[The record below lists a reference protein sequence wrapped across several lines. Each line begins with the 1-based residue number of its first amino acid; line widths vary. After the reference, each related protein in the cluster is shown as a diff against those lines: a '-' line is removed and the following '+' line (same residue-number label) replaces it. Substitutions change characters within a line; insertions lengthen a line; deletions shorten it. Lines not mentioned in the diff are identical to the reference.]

1 MTPAIATSYGVDP
14 YVLRQASLCASHL
27 VRRGRFTVDD
37 WGDLRQEIFLDLL
50 QRLPRF
56 RPDRGDWE
64 GFVRGIMRHRSAALA
79 SEQQKHS
86 LLFNDDGSDGARGD
100 DENGLDPLT
109 EVPGEDSSAERELR
123 LDVHRV
129 LLRLPEHLRAV
140 GLLLRDMS
148 VAEICEHTG
157 KSRSGINH
165 FIRQIR
171 AAFEEAGLT
180 PERLA
185 KRGDTR

>member
-1 MTPAIATSYGVDP
+1 MMPAFATASGVDP
-14 YVLRQASLCASHL
+14 YVSRQASLCASHL

-37 WGDLRQEIFLDLL
+37 WDDLRQEMFLDLL

-56 RPDRGDWE
+56 RPERGDWP
-64 GFVRGIMRHRSAALA
+64 GFVRGVMRNRSAALA
-79 SEQQKHS
+79 TEQEKYS
-86 LLFNDDGSDGARGD
+86 VRFGGEDGGCAPSG
-100 DENGLDPLT
+100 DENALEPLT
-109 EVPGEDSSAERELR
+109 DLPGEDSRTEMQLR
-123 LDVHRV
+123 LDVERV

-140 GLLLRDMS
+140 ALLLREMS
-148 VAEICEHTG
+148 VAEICQHTG

-185 KRGDTR
+185 KRGGER

>member
-1 MTPAIATSYGVDP
+1 MTPAIATPYGVDP
-14 YVLRQASLCASHL
+14 YVLRQASMCASHL

-37 WGDLRQEIFLDLL
+37 WDDLRQEMFLDLL

-56 RPDRGDWE
+56 RPERGDWH

-79 SEQQKHS
+79 SEQQKRS
-86 LLFNDDGSDGARGD
+86 LLFSGGTGDGVRGD

-109 EVPGEDSSAERELR
+109 DLPGENSSAERELR
-123 LDVHRV
+123 LDVQRV
-129 LLRLPEHLRAV
+129 LQRLPEHLRAV
-140 GLLLRDMS
+140 ALLLRDMS
-148 VAEICEHTG
+148 VAEICERTG

>member
-1 MTPAIATSYGVDP
+1 MDSFAGSCGTDRRRW
-14 YVLRQASLCASHL
+14 LRSNRSTLCC
-27 VRRGRFTVDD
+27 
-37 WGDLRQEIFLDLL
+37 
-50 QRLPRF
+50 
-56 RPDRGDWE
+56 
-64 GFVRGIMRHRSAALA
+64 SAARPG
-79 SEQQKHS
+79 
-86 LLFNDDGSDGARGD
+86 DPGD

-109 EVPGEDSSAERELR
+109 DAPGEDSSAERELR
-123 LDVHRV
+123 LDVQRV

-140 GLLLRDMS
+140 ALLLRDMS
-148 VAEICEHTG
+148 VAEICQHTG

-185 KRGDTR
+185 KRGDAR

>member
-1 MTPAIATSYGVDP
+1 MMPAFATASGVDP
-14 YVLRQASLCASHL
+14 YVIRQASLCASHL

-37 WGDLRQEIFLDLL
+37 WDDLRQEMFLDLL

-56 RPDRGDWE
+56 RPERGDWH
-64 GFVRGIMRHRSAALA
+64 GFVRGIMRNRSAALA
-79 SEQQKHS
+79 VEQEKHS
-86 LLFNDDGSDGARGD
+86 LRFAGETGDGAPGN
-100 DENGLDPLT
+100 DENGLEPLT
-109 EVPGEDSSAERELR
+109 DAPGEDSSTEVQLR
-123 LDVHRV
+123 LDVQRV

-140 GLLLRDMS
+140 ALLLRDMS
-148 VAEICEHTG
+148 VAEICQHTG

-185 KRGDTR
+185 KRGGTR

>member
-1 MTPAIATSYGVDP
+1 MMPAFATASGVDP
-14 YVLRQASLCASHL
+14 YVIRQASLCASHL
-27 VRRGRFTVDD
+27 VRRGQFTVDD
-37 WGDLRQEIFLDLL
+37 WDDLRQEMFLDLL

-56 RPDRGDWE
+56 RPERGDWH
-64 GFVRGIMRHRSAALA
+64 GFVRGIMRHRSAAMA

-86 LLFNDDGSDGARGD
+86 LLFSGEAGDGARGD

-109 EVPGEDSSAERELR
+109 DAPGEDSSTERELR

-140 GLLLRDMS
+140 ALLLKDMS
-148 VAEICEHTG
+148 VAEICDHTG

>member
-1 MTPAIATSYGVDP
+1 MTPAIATAYGVDP

-37 WGDLRQEIFLDLL
+37 WDDLRQEMFLDLL
-50 QRLPRF
+50 KRLPRF
-56 RPDRGDWE
+56 QPERGDWP
-64 GFVRGIMRHRSAALA
+64 GFVRGIMRNRAAALA
-79 SEQQKHS
+79 VEQEKRC
-86 LLFNDDGSDGARGD
+86 LRFTGENGDGARGD

-109 EVPGEDSSAERELR
+109 DAPGEDSSAERELR
-123 LDVHRV
+123 LDVQRV

-140 GLLLRDMS
+140 AQLLRDMS
-148 VAEICEHTG
+148 VAEICQHTG

-185 KRGDTR
+185 KRGGAR

>member
-1 MTPAIATSYGVDP
+1 MTPAIATAYGVDP

-37 WGDLRQEIFLDLL
+37 WDDLRQEMFLDLL

-56 RPDRGDWE
+56 RPERGDWH
-64 GFVRGIMRHRSAALA
+64 GFVRGIMRNRSAALA
-79 SEQQKHS
+79 VEQEKHS
-86 LLFNDDGSDGARGD
+86 LRFAGETGDGAPGN
-100 DENGLDPLT
+100 DENGLEPLT
-109 EVPGEDSSAERELR
+109 DAPGEDSSTEVQLR
-123 LDVHRV
+123 LDVQRV

-140 GLLLRDMS
+140 ALLLRDMS
-148 VAEICEHTG
+148 VAGICQHTG

-185 KRGDTR
+185 KRGGTR

>member
-1 MTPAIATSYGVDP
+1 MTPAIATPFGVDP
-14 YVLRQASLCASHL
+14 YVLRQASLCASRL
-27 VRRGRFTVDD
+27 VRWGRFGVDD
-37 WGDLRQEIFLDLL
+37 WDDLRQEMFLDLL

-56 RPDRGDWE
+56 RPERGDWQ
-64 GFVRGIMRHRSAALA
+64 GFVRGIMRNRSAALA
-79 SEQQKHS
+79 AEQEKHS
-86 LLFNDDGSDGARGD
+86 LRFAAETGPGDPSDG
-100 DENGLDPLT
+100 ENGLESLIDA
-109 EVPGEDSSAERELR
+109 PGGDSRAEMELR
-123 LDVHRV
+123 LDVQRV
-129 LLRLPEHLRAV
+129 LLRLPEHLREVA
-140 GLLLRDMS
+140 LLLRDMS

-185 KRGDTR
+185 KRGDAR

>member
-1 MTPAIATSYGVDP
+1 MTPAIATPYGVDP
-14 YVLRQASLCASHL
+14 YVLRQASMCASHL

-37 WGDLRQEIFLDLL
+37 WDDLRQEMFLDLL

-56 RPDRGDWE
+56 RPERGDWH

-86 LLFNDDGSDGARGD
+86 VLFSGEAGDGGRGD
-100 DENGLDPLT
+100 DDNELDPLT
-109 EVPGEDSSAERELR
+109 DAPCQGSSAERELR
-123 LDVHRV
+123 LDVQRV

-140 GLLLRDMS
+140 ALLLRDMS

-165 FIRQIR
+165 SIRQIR

>member
-1 MTPAIATSYGVDP
+1 MTPAIATPYGVDP
-14 YVLRQASLCASHL
+14 YVLRQASMCASHL
-27 VRRGRFTVDD
+27 VRRGRFAIDD
-37 WGDLRQEIFLDLL
+37 WDDLRQEMFLDLL
-50 QRLPRF
+50 QRLPHF
-56 RPDRGDWE
+56 RPERGDWH

-86 LLFNDDGSDGARGD
+86 LLFSGEAGDGGHGD
-100 DENGLDPLT
+100 DNELDPLT
-109 EVPGEDSSAERELR
+109 DAPGEDSSAERELR
-123 LDVHRV
+123 LDVQRV

-140 GLLLRDMS
+140 ALLLRDMS
-148 VAEICEHTG
+148 IAEICEHTG

>member
-1 MTPAIATSYGVDP
+1 MTPAIATAYGVDP
-14 YVLRQASLCASHL
+14 YVSRQASLCASHL

-37 WGDLRQEIFLDLL
+37 WDDLRQEMFLDLL

-56 RPDRGDWE
+56 QPERGDWP
-64 GFVRGIMRHRSAALA
+64 GFVRGVMRNRSAALA
-79 SEQQKHS
+79 TEQEKYS
-86 LLFNDDGSDGARGD
+86 VRFGGEDGGCAPNG
-100 DENGLDPLT
+100 DENALEPLT
-109 EVPGEDSSAERELR
+109 DLPGEDSRTEMQLR
-123 LDVHRV
+123 LDVERV
-129 LLRLPEHLRAV
+129 LRRLPEHLRAV
-140 GLLLRDMS
+140 ALLLRDMS
-148 VAEICEHTG
+148 VSEICQHTG

-185 KRGDTR
+185 KRGGER